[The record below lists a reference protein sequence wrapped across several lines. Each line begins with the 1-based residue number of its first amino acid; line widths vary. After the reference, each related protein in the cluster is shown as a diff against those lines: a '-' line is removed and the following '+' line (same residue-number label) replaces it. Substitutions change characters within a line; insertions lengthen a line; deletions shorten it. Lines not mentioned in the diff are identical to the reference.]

1 MQSRRQSPIESFVN
15 VGVGYGVALLSQ
27 FIIFPQFGIRV
38 TLAENLWICGWFT
51 VISLLRSYAL
61 RRAFNGWHHAEDS
74 R

>member
-1 MQSRRQSPIESFVN
+1 MIESVVN
-15 VGVGYGVALLSQ
+15 VGVGYGVALGSQ

-51 VISLLRSYAL
+51 VISLIRSYIL
-61 RRAFNGWHHAEDS
+61 RRAFNGWHPAEGQ